1 MDDKTAETNIKLNEK
16 LEDQTIHSQ
25 MNSKTETEDA
35 NLKLQEAMNNRDEEQ
50 NMAPAY
56 LYNNT
61 PAIKISGND
70 E

>member
-1 MDDKTAETNIKLNEK
+1 MDNKTAETNIKLNEK

-25 MNSKTETEDA
+25 MNSKTETEDV

-61 PAIKISGND
+61 PAIKISGDD

>member
-16 LEDQTIHSQ
+16 LEDQTVHSQ
-25 MNSKTETEDA
+25 INSKTETEDA
-35 NLKLQEAMNNRDEEQ
+35 NLKLQEAMNNRDETQ
-50 NMAPAY
+50 NMAPTY

-61 PAIKISGND
+61 PAIKISGDD

>member
-16 LEDQTIHSQ
+16 LEDQTVHSQ
-25 MNSKTETEDA
+25 INSKTETEDA
-35 NLKLQEAMNNRDEEQ
+35 NLKLQEAMNNRDEKQ
-50 NMAPAY
+50 NMAPTY

-61 PAIKISGND
+61 PAIKISGDD

>member
-16 LEDQTIHSQ
+16 LEDQTVHSQ

-35 NLKLQEAMNNRDEEQ
+35 NLKLQEAMNNRDGTQ
-50 NMAPAY
+50 NMAPTY
-56 LYNNT
+56 LYNYT
-61 PAIKISGND
+61 PAIKISGDD

>member
-16 LEDQTIHSQ
+16 LEDQTVHSQ

-35 NLKLQEAMNNRDEEQ
+35 NLKLQEAMNNRDEKQ
-50 NMAPAY
+50 NMAPTY

-61 PAIKISGND
+61 PAIKISGDD